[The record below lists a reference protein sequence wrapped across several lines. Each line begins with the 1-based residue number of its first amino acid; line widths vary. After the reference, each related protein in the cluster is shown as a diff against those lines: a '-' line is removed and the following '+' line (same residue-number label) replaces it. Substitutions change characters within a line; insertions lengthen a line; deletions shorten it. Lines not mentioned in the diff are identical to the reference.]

1 MTFLAGKHD
10 EVRRKIV
17 PTRPQSPPRQG
28 PPSKAHSP
36 NPQRRDPPSEWLP
49 PLERPLSR
57 YQVVGDK
64 NRRAGELCIDE
75 KKLYRI
81 LSNSKQSVGGESNRD
96 WWRKWVIWG
105 FYHYWC
111 KPNFQV
117 TKFYLLVH
125 DIVSPIVLT
134 SRVRKA
140 VGFTSDLS
148 VTEVDSPQYPSTSEG
163 HHAFINKHYKPT
175 NT

>member
-1 MTFLAGKHD
+1 MSGYHRLKDHYPDTKWL
-10 EVRRKIV
+10 EIKIEE
-17 PTRPQSPPRQG
+17 P
-28 PPSKAHSP
+28 
-36 NPQRRDPPSEWLP
+36 
-49 PLERPLSR
+49 
-57 YQVVGDK
+57 
-64 NRRAGELCIDE
+64 GELCIDE

-111 KPNFQV
+111 KPNFQA

-140 VGFTSDLS
+140 VGFNADLS

-175 NT
+175 NS

>member
-1 MTFLAGKHD
+1 MSGYHRLKDHYPDTKWL
-10 EVRRKIV
+10 EIKIEE
-17 PTRPQSPPRQG
+17 P
-28 PPSKAHSP
+28 
-36 NPQRRDPPSEWLP
+36 
-49 PLERPLSR
+49 
-57 YQVVGDK
+57 
-64 NRRAGELCIDE
+64 GELCIDE

-175 NT
+175 NS

>member
-1 MTFLAGKHD
+1 MAQWSAYK
-10 EVRRKIV
+10 
-17 PTRPQSPPRQG
+17 RP
-28 PPSKAHSP
+28 
-36 NPQRRDPPSEWLP
+36 
-49 PLERPLSR
+49 
-57 YQVVGDK
+57 
-64 NRRAGELCIDE
+64 GELCIDE

-140 VGFTSDLS
+140 VGFNAELS

-175 NT
+175 NS

>member
-1 MTFLAGKHD
+1 MIGYHRLKDHYPDTK
-10 EVRRKIV
+10 
-17 PTRPQSPPRQG
+17 
-28 PPSKAHSP
+28 
-36 NPQRRDPPSEWLP
+36 WLEIK
-49 PLERPLSR
+49 LEEP
-57 YQVVGDK
+57 
-64 NRRAGELCIDE
+64 GELCIDE

-140 VGFTSDLS
+140 VGFNADLS

-175 NT
+175 NS

>member
-1 MTFLAGKHD
+1 MSGYHRLKDHYPDTKWL
-10 EVRRKIV
+10 EIKIEE
-17 PTRPQSPPRQG
+17 P
-28 PPSKAHSP
+28 
-36 NPQRRDPPSEWLP
+36 
-49 PLERPLSR
+49 
-57 YQVVGDK
+57 
-64 NRRAGELCIDE
+64 GELCIDE

>member
-1 MTFLAGKHD
+1 MRSGEQPSPQGSNHHPDRVPL
-10 EVRRKIV
+10 RKRI
-17 PTRPQSPPRQG
+17 RQILKEETHQVSG
-28 PPSKAHSP
+28 YHRLKDHYPDTK
-36 NPQRRDPPSEWLP
+36 WLEIKIEEP
-49 PLERPLSR
+49 
-57 YQVVGDK
+57 
-64 NRRAGELCIDE
+64 GELCIDE

-140 VGFTSDLS
+140 VGFNADLS
-148 VTEVDSPQYPSTSEG
+148 VTEVESPQYPSTSEG

-175 NT
+175 NS